1 MNIRQY
7 EAQASKLPCTY
18 PDIALVLRQVAK
30 LREEW
35 TTAKKRARSL
45 TDALQTLVEISA
57 EKEGLDFVLD
67 EVNDRL
73 ERTAQRMEELSGE
86 MYALEGVL
94 EDAVWALEAQ

>member
-1 MNIRQY
+1 MNTTQY
-7 EAQASKLPCTY
+7 EKLFTGVPTAY
-18 PDIALVLRQVAK
+18 PDVALVLRQVAK

-45 TDALQTLVEISA
+45 TDALQTLVEISM

-73 ERTAQRMEELSGE
+73 ERTAQKMESLSYE

-94 EDAVWALEAQ
+94 EDAVWALEGQ